1 MAEVASETTEVVH
14 LCVQNGKDFAQRKLQ
29 LDVKFPGAQ
38 EAPAPFEEILVASGA
53 RALALF
59 SPSCCAVVALS
70 ELSAKL
76 ETRLE
81 KSEAL
86 VVSPRPGQKLVKVAW
101 HPMSDAHLGVL
112 FSDGSWS
119 LLNLALS
126 LDEPEVHFPAP
137 LMGPDI
143 SVDFQ
148 FLAPNEDGRGE
159 TPEDLWL
166 SMTVVFL
173 AASGRI
179 SYRNPVLP
187 LAAVLSRRSCE
198 ALQLALAQAA
208 SSDDFAAQ
216 LAAQLQ
222 TSQVE
227 EVLLLRHRHHLHG
240 GAQPFSLSS
249 TGLLEQV
256 VEEAVSVSSERSS
269 SSFCSLQV
277 CCSSPL
283 LVIARAARGGNVE
296 LLALEAAIGPYGAV
310 AGAVAARVLEEI
322 DLMCNKSTPDDFVRL
337 ESLGDRSGLIVH
349 TRSLLASI
357 DVSLSAGGLATVT
370 TLAET
375 RSNDMDFAS
384 WSRVDQGV
392 GLLLRMERS
401 SKDAKPRATV
411 GGSSGSAPSKSFLT
425 LIELPK
431 KAAAEKASSYG
442 HMSKLSPSSLHL
454 LEQPLSSSKAT
465 SVAPAELAK
474 RVAALRSGIASLQCR
489 QDFLKHLAEKSFPAR
504 AEVLKQ
510 ELQLETSTL
519 RRRAADSAQRAQALQ
534 LRQAELV
541 QRQAALVKALSAAS
555 EARQLEELSGAALPK
570 LYAQLYE
577 LRRAAELLRSS
588 QQALAIPEAIRPK
601 NRQLMLAQN

>member
-1 MAEVASETTEVVH
+1 
-14 LCVQNGKDFAQRKLQ
+14 
-29 LDVKFPGAQ
+29 
-38 EAPAPFEEILVASGA
+38 
-53 RALALF
+53 
-59 SPSCCAVVALS
+59 
-70 ELSAKL
+70 
-76 ETRLE
+76 
-81 KSEAL
+81 
-86 VVSPRPGQKLVKVAW
+86 
-101 HPMSDAHLGVL
+101 
-112 FSDGSWS
+112 
-119 LLNLALS
+119 
-126 LDEPEVHFPAP
+126 
-137 LMGPDI
+137 
-143 SVDFQ
+143 
-148 FLAPNEDGRGE
+148 
-159 TPEDLWL
+159 
-166 SMTVVFL
+166 
-173 AASGRI
+173 
-179 SYRNPVLP
+179 
-187 LAAVLSRRSCE
+187 
-198 ALQLALAQAA
+198 
-208 SSDDFAAQ
+208 
-216 LAAQLQ
+216 
-222 TSQVE
+222 
-227 EVLLLRHRHHLHG
+227 VLLLRHRHHLHG

-296 LLALEAAIGPYGAV
+296 LLALEAAIGPYGAQ
-310 AGAVAARVLEEI
+310 GAVAARVLEEI
-322 DLMCNKSTPDDFVRL
+322 DLMCNKSTPDEFVRL

-411 GGSSGSAPSKSFLT
+411 NPSKSFLT

-588 QQALAIPEAIRPK
+588 QQALAIPEVIRPK